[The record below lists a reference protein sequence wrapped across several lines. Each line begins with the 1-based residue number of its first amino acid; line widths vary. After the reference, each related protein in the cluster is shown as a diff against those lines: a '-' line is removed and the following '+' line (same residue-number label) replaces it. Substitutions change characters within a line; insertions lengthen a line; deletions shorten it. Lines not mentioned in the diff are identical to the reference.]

1 LSKLSLVG
9 RKVKVVLRQQRWESE
24 FAFREEEEAAPYFG
38 HMSIG
43 ESRPPV
49 ILL

>member
-1 LSKLSLVG
+1 MSKLSLVG
-9 RKVKVVLRQQRWESE
+9 RKVKIILRQKRWASE

-38 HMSIG
+38 HTSIG
-43 ESRPPV
+43 ELRPPA